1 MYYIKKKK
9 IWGIKIILNLLN
21 FRGFLGRIRMKEVL
35 RPFEI
40 NVKQL
45 VKSLF
50 SEGTNAPEKNQY
62 AVTTYTM
69 LGSAQNTL

>member
-21 FRGFLGRIRMKEVL
+21 FRGFRGRMRMKKVL

-50 SEGTNAPEKNQY
+50 IKGTNAREKNQY

>member
-1 MYYIKKKK
+1 M
-9 IWGIKIILNLLN
+9 
-21 FRGFLGRIRMKEVL
+21 GRIRMKEVL

-50 SEGTNAPEKNQY
+50 SEGTNAREKNQY
-62 AVTTYTM
+62 AVTTYTL
-69 LGSAQNTL
+69 LGSEQNTL

>member
-1 MYYIKKKK
+1 
-9 IWGIKIILNLLN
+9 
-21 FRGFLGRIRMKEVL
+21 MKEVL
-35 RPFEI
+35 RPLEI

-50 SEGTNAPEKNQY
+50 SEGTNAREKNQY